1 MKYRVYWVIFCWP
14 LSPSFWSASS
24 RGITTVIS
32 CRMML
37 AVMYGMMPSAK
48 TAKRVSAPPAN
59 RLRKSSRRLPRSS
72 IAVWRASRLTPG
84 TGTYEPKR

>member
-14 LSPSFWSASS
+14 ASPSFWRRS
-24 RGITTVIS
+24 RDGMTTVIS

-37 AVMYGMMPSAK
+37 AVMYGMIPSAK

-59 RLRKSSRRLPRSS
+59 RLRKSSSRLPRWS
-72 IAVWRASRLTPG
+72 IAAWRVSRSTPG
-84 TGTYEPKR
+84 VGT